1 MSKKCKFDQ
10 QWEQALSLINPDD
23 AAKAKVII
31 ENYQTTGVMPTD
43 MEPKYEM
50 ILLLVQP
57 MIDRRRR
64 AADRA
69 RIRRQQQ
76 KQQLPEVHPQP
87 ESTPEPAPT
96 IAQPQTESQP
106 QTQFRPK
113 SMPQLPDATVQG
125 SPQTSDHRKQR
136 WFRQA
141 KKRRLKQQSLRQKE
155 KGSTKPRN

>member
-23 AAKAKVII
+23 AAKAREII
-31 ENYQTTGVMPTD
+31 ENYQATGIMPTD
-43 MEPKYEM
+43 LEPKFEM

-96 IAQPQTESQP
+96 IPQPQ
-106 QTQFRPK
+106 PK
-113 SMPQLPDATVQG
+113 SLSHPQIQLPDVTVQDR
-125 SPQTSDHRKQR
+125 PQTTEYRKPW

-141 KKRRLKQQSLRQKE
+141 KKRRLKQQSLRQRA
-155 KGSTKPRN
+155 KGNSTHHS

>member
-1 MSKKCKFDQ
+1 MSKKCKFDS
-10 QWEQALSLINPDD
+10 QWEQALSLMDSDD
-23 AAKAKVII
+23 ATKAREII
-31 ENYQTTGVMPTD
+31 ENYQVTGVMPTD

-96 IAQPQTESQP
+96 IPQPQPKSLSQP
-106 QTQFRPK
+106 QTQ
-113 SMPQLPDATVQG
+113 LPDVTVQDR
-125 SPQTSDHRKQR
+125 PQTTEHRKPW

-141 KKRRLKQQSLRQKE
+141 KKRRLKQQSLRQRA
-155 KGSTKPRN
+155 KGNSTHHS